1 MSSSV
6 TLGVVFALL
15 TAFASIVGFLYK
27 HRGAV
32 ESPPIEWRRPVRTSL
47 ALFASKWYVLG
58 IVIATASWG
67 FHVAGL
73 ALAPISLVQS
83 VIAGG
88 LVMLTVVADRL
99 FGFQVTKREWIGVAL
114 TAAGL
119 AFLAATMGEGG
130 ASSAHSDYDTAVLA
144 VYAGGAFILGVI
156 AALGDGRVAPGIGLA
171 ASAGLIWGASDVS
184 IKALSDHTG
193 EGFVGVMTHPLAP
206 VIALLSAIGL
216 VVSAKS
222 LQDGKAV
229 PVIAVTS
236 AAANII
242 TIASG
247 PIVFAEPLPDEPFA
261 LAVRLLAFV
270 LVIGA
275 ATLTP
280 PPRAGRDDDLEPA
293 HDEAEA
299 VRARVA
305 HETA

>member
-1 MSSSV
+1 VSSSV
-6 TLGVVFALL
+6 TLGIAFALM
-15 TAFASIVGFLYK
+15 TAFASVVGFLYK
-27 HRGAV
+27 YKGAV
-32 ESPPIEWRRPVRTSL
+32 ESPPIEWRRPVRSSL
-47 ALFASKWYVLG
+47 ALFSSRWYVLG
-58 IVIATASWG
+58 IVIATGSWG

-88 LVMLTVVADRL
+88 LVLLTVTADRL
-99 FGFQVTKREWIGVAL
+99 FGFRVTRREWLGVAL

-119 AFLAATMGEGG
+119 AFLAATMEGTAG
-130 ASSAHSDYDTAVLA
+130 SRHSDYDTRVLA
-144 VYAGGAFILGVI
+144 LY
-156 AALGDGRVAPGIGLA
+156 AALSLLLAVGAALADGRLAPGIGLA

-193 EGFVGVMTHPLAP
+193 EGAVAVITHPLAP
-206 VIALLSAIGL
+206 VIALLSAVGL

-236 AAANII
+236 AAANVC

-247 PIVFAEPLPDEPFA
+247 PIVFGEPMPSEPLA
-261 LAVRLLAFV
+261 LVVRLLAFV

-275 ATLTP
+275 AALTP
-280 PPRAGRDDDLEPA
+280 PPMRAAEGDDRDPVGA
-293 HDEAEA
+293 H
-299 VRARVA
+299 VA

>member
-1 MSSSV
+1 VSTSV
-6 TLGVVFALL
+6 TLGIGFALL

-27 HRGAV
+27 HKGAV
-32 ESPPIEWRRPVRTSL
+32 ESPPIEWRRPVRSSL
-47 ALFASKWYVLG
+47 ALFGSKWYVLG
-58 IVIATASWG
+58 IVIATAGWG

-88 LVMLTVVADRL
+88 LVLLTVTADRL
-99 FGFQVTKREWIGVAL
+99 FGFRVSRREWVGVAL

-119 AFLAATMGEGG
+119 AFLAATMHGT
-130 ASSAHSDYDTAVLA
+130 ADSRHSDYEALVLTL
-144 VYAGGAFILGVI
+144 YAGGCLAVAV
-156 AALGDGRVAPGIGLA
+156 AAGMADRRFAPGIGLA

-193 EGFVGVMTHPLAP
+193 DGALSVMTHPLVP
-206 VIALLSAIGL
+206 VIVVLSAVGL

-236 AAANII
+236 AAANVC

-247 PIVFAEPLPDEPFA
+247 PIVFGEPMPDEPVA
-261 LAVRLLAFV
+261 LALRLLAFA

-275 ATLTP
+275 AALTP
-280 PPRAGRDDDLEPA
+280 PPMGAADDEERDG
-293 HDEAEA
+293 
-299 VRARVA
+299 VARPLA
-305 HETA
+305 HETV

>member
-1 MSSSV
+1 VSTSV
-6 TLGVVFALL
+6 TLGAGFALL

-27 HRGAV
+27 YKGAV
-32 ESPPIEWRRPVRTSL
+32 ESPPIEWRRPVRSSL
-47 ALFASKWYVLG
+47 ALFGSKWYVLG
-58 IVIATASWG
+58 IVIATGSWG

-88 LVMLTVVADRL
+88 LVLLTVTAERL
-99 FGFQVTKREWIGVAL
+99 FGFRVTRREWIGVGL

-119 AFLAATMGEGG
+119 AFLAATMKGT
-130 ASSAHSDYDTAVLA
+130 ADSRHSDYDTIVLA
-144 VYAGGAFILGVI
+144 AYASGCLLLAVVAGFA
-156 AALGDGRVAPGIGLA
+156 DRRTAPGIGLA

-193 EGFVGVMTHPLAP
+193 DGVVAVMTHPLAP
-206 VIALLSAIGL
+206 WIALLSAVGL
-216 VVSAKS
+216 LVSAKS

-236 AAANII
+236 SAANVC

-247 PIVFAEPLPDEPFA
+247 PIVFGEPMPHEPVALTLRLVAFA
-261 LAVRLLAFV
+261 

-275 ATLTP
+275 AALTP
-280 PPRAGRDDDLEPA
+280 PPIRAAEGDDDR
-293 HDEAEA
+293 DA
-299 VRARVA
+299 VQPRVA
-305 HETA
+305 HETV

>member
-1 MSSSV
+1 VSSSV
-6 TLGVVFALL
+6 TLGIVFAVL

-27 HRGAV
+27 HKGAV
-32 ESPPIEWRRPVRTSL
+32 ESPPIEWRRPVRSSL
-47 ALFASKWYVLG
+47 ALFGSKWYVLG

-88 LVMLTVVADRL
+88 LVLLTVVADRL
-99 FGFQVTKREWIGVAL
+99 FGFRVTRREWIGVGL

-130 ASSAHSDYDTAVLA
+130 ASDAHNDYDTAVLA
-144 VYAGGAFILGVI
+144 TYAGGAFLLGVV
-156 AALGDGRVAPGIGLA
+156 AAVSDGRVAPGIGLA

-206 VIALLSAIGL
+206 IIALLSAIGL
-216 VVSAKS
+216 AVSAKS
-222 LQDGKAV
+222 LQDGATV

-236 AAANII
+236 TAANVV

-247 PIVFAEPLPDEPFA
+247 PIVFGEPLPDEPLA
-261 LAVRLLAFV
+261 LALRIFAFV

-275 ATLTP
+275 AALTP
-280 PPRAGRDDDLEPA
+280 PPGAASEDD
-293 HDEAEA
+293 AES
-299 VRARVA
+299 VQPRVA
-305 HETA
+305 PETA

>member
-1 MSSSV
+1 VDSSV
-6 TLGVVFALL
+6 TLGLVFAVL
-15 TAFASIVGFLYK
+15 TAFASVVGFLYK
-27 HRGAV
+27 FKGAV
-32 ESPPIEWRRPVRTSL
+32 ESPPIEWRRPVRSSL
-47 ALFASKWYVLG
+47 VLFRSKWYVLG

-88 LVMLTVVADRL
+88 LVLLTVTADRL
-99 FGFQVTKREWIGVAL
+99 FGFRVTRREWIGVGL

-119 AFLAATMGEGG
+119 AFLAATMKGT
-130 ASSAHSDYDTAVLA
+130 ADSRHSDYEAIVLLA
-144 VYAGGAFILGVI
+144 YAGGCLLLAAV
-156 AALGDGRVAPGIGLA
+156 AALGGRRAAPGIGLA

-193 EGFVGVMTHPLAP
+193 DGAVAVMTHPLAP
-206 VIALLSAIGL
+206 WIALLSAVGL

-236 AAANII
+236 AAANVC

-247 PIVFAEPLPDEPFA
+247 PIVFGEPMPDDPLPLA
-261 LAVRLLAFV
+261 LRLLAFV

-275 ATLTP
+275 AALTP
-280 PPRAGRDDDLEPA
+280 PPIGGSDADERD
-293 HDEAEA
+293 A
-299 VRARVA
+299 VAPRVQP
-305 HETA
+305 ETV

>member
-1 MSSSV
+1 VSSSV
-6 TLGVVFALL
+6 TLGIVFAVL
-15 TAFASIVGFLYK
+15 TAFASVVGFLYK
-27 HRGAV
+27 YKGAV
-32 ESPPIEWRRPVRTSL
+32 ESPPVEWRRPVRSSL
-47 ALFASKWYVLG
+47 ALFSSRWYVLG
-58 IVIATASWG
+58 IVIATGSWG

-88 LVMLTVVADRL
+88 LVLLTVTADRL
-99 FGFQVTKREWIGVAL
+99 FGFRVTRREWIGVAL

-119 AFLAATMGEGG
+119 AFLAATMKGT
-130 ASSAHSDYDTAVLA
+130 ADSRHSDYDAVVLA
-144 VYAGGAFILGVI
+144 LYASLCLAL
-156 AALGDGRVAPGIGLA
+156 ALGAGLADRRFSPGIGFA

-193 EGFVGVMTHPLAP
+193 DGVVAVMTHPLAP
-206 VIALLSAIGL
+206 WIALLSAVGL

-236 AAANII
+236 AAANVC

-247 PIVFAEPLPDEPFA
+247 PIVFGEPMPDEPLA

-275 ATLTP
+275 AALTP
-280 PPRAGRDDDLEPA
+280 PPIRAAEGDDRD
-293 HDEAEA
+293 A
-299 VRARVA
+299 VPPRVA
-305 HETA
+305 HETV

>member
-1 MSSSV
+1 MSFSV
-6 TLGVVFALL
+6 QLGIVFALL

-32 ESPPIEWRRPVRTSL
+32 ESPPIDWRRPVRSSL
-47 ALFASKWYVLG
+47 VLFRSKWYVLG
-58 IVIATASWG
+58 IVVATTSWG

-99 FGFQVTKREWIGVAL
+99 FGFRVTRREWIGVAL

-130 ASSAHSDYDTAVLA
+130 ASDAHSDYDAGVLA
-144 VYAGGAFILGVI
+144 LYAGTAFGLGVL
-156 AALGDGRVAPGIGLA
+156 AAVADSRWTPGIGLA

-184 IKALSDHTG
+184 IKALSDHTD

-236 AAANII
+236 AAANVC

-247 PIVFAEPLPDEPFA
+247 PIVFGEPLPDEPLA

-275 ATLTP
+275 AALTP
-280 PPRAGRDDDLEPA
+280 PPGAA
-293 HDEAEA
+293 AEDSE
-299 VRARVA
+299 RVQPHVA
-305 HETA
+305 PETA